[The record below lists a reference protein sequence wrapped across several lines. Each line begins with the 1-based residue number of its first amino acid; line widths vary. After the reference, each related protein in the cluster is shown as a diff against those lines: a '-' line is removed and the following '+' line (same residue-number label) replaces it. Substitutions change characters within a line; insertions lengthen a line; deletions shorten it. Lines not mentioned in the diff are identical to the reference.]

1 MPDKDSVGERL
12 VRAFAIAI
20 FFFVAAEAIGANWCR
35 RTYPH
40 GHDTNPYRNED
51 YCAANGG
58 TWFIKTVHYTVHENR
73 EDLVA
78 SGTIILAVF
87 TIILALAARQQ
98 AILPRDAVEAAIAT
112 AKTAERSLSELE
124 RAYVFPSVTDIH
136 GPDNFGFRI
145 RLRSLGRTPAI
156 VKEVAI
162 KFNGNI
168 PLIGKPNMSGEIAAQ
183 DFDWAINDTEWTDF
197 FNSPSAGEQHFFGFV
212 RYLDIFNK
220 EHRSWFGIY
229 IDATGKAFRA
239 GGDEYNS
246 SD

>member
-1 MPDKDSVGERL
+1 MPDKYSSGERL
-12 VRAFAIAI
+12 VRAFAIVI
-20 FFFVAAEAIGANWCR
+20 FLFVATEAVGANWCKGN
-35 RTYPH
+35 YPH
-40 GHDTNPYRNED
+40 SYDTNSYHNED
-51 YCAANGG
+51 YCAAHGDI
-58 TWFIKTVHYTVHENR
+58 WFIKTVHYIVHENR

-78 SGTIILAVF
+78 SGTMILAIF
-87 TIILALAARQQ
+87 TIVLALAARQQ
-98 AILPRDAVEAAIAT
+98 AILTRDAVEATIVT

-124 RAYVFPSVTDIH
+124 RAYVFPSVTDIQ
-136 GPDNFGFRI
+136 GPNNFGFRI

-168 PLIGKPNMSGEIAAQ
+168 PLAGKPDLSGQIVTQ

-197 FNSPSAGEQHFFGFV
+197 FNSPCTGEQHFFGFV

-229 IDATGKAFRA
+229 IDATGRAFRA

-246 SD
+246 WD